1 MEKAFK
7 QPMFVVGLPLT
18 ICGFVFGLTG
28 LLASGTFAYIAPGLL
43 IPGLVLMVIGWL
55 RRDR

>member
-28 LLASGTFAYIAPGLL
+28 LLASGTFAYVAQGLL